1 MTNSSSVHRN
11 RATDAVLWVLLTL
24 GIAINVMG
32 QMAGM
37 DESITLTAGIGGL
50 ACGVALALLAL
61 GRRGS

>member
-11 RATDAVLWVLLTL
+11 RSIDALLWILLTL

-32 QMAGM
+32 QMAGI

-61 GRRGS
+61 NRRGS